1 MWKTVKSSSK
11 KESLALSKQKE
22 IFEELANEITDE
34 ILNLSKQID
43 FNNLIYHFKRKSS
56 LTSFIGF
63 KGPLGFYENT
73 NHSYTAPEKKKEN
86 QRKIKTD
93 KRNSKSREKSEEQ
106 KSAMKTIKALY
117 QSREEVTKLF
127 NDYSKIVAEA
137 KYKTKYGKSRSI
149 IWKKQVIHLKTC

>member
-11 KESLALSKQKE
+11 KESLTLSKQK
-22 IFEELANEITDE
+22 ELANEITDE

-73 NHSYTAPEKKKEN
+73 NHSYAALEKKRKSKE
-86 QRKIKTD
+86 IKRD